1 MMKLIILGISVVL
14 INTVITSL
22 IMRKFALQVSK
33 MLALSETETKLEIV
47 NALNSSNNPLL
58 IHVSKRMF
66 ASINKLISS

>member
-1 MMKLIILGISVVL
+1 MKLIILGISVVL

-66 ASINKLISS
+66 ASINKSD

>member
-22 IMRKFALQVSK
+22 IIRKFALQVSK
-33 MLALSETETKLEIV
+33 SLTLSENETKLEII

-66 ASINKLISS
+66 ASLNKPD

>member
-22 IMRKFALQVSK
+22 IIRKFALQVSK
-33 MLALSETETKLEIV
+33 SLTLSENETNLEII

-66 ASINKLISS
+66 ASLNKPD

>member
-47 NALNSSNNPLL
+47 NALNSSNNPLF

-66 ASINKLISS
+66 ASINKSD

>member
-58 IHVSKRMF
+58 IHV
-66 ASINKLISS
+66 

>member
-66 ASINKLISS
+66 ASINKPD

>member
-66 ASINKLISS
+66 AGINKSD

>member
-22 IMRKFALQVSK
+22 IIRNFALQVSK
-33 MLALSETETKLEIV
+33 SLTLSETETKLEII

-66 ASINKLISS
+66 ASLNRPD

>member
-33 MLALSETETKLEIV
+33 MLALSEIETKLEIV

-66 ASINKLISS
+66 ASINKSD

>member
-14 INTVITSL
+14 VNTVITSL

-58 IHVSKRMF
+58 INVSKRMF
-66 ASINKLISS
+66 ASINKSD

>member
-1 MMKLIILGISVVL
+1 MIKLIILGISVIL

-33 MLALSETETKLEIV
+33 ILALSETETKLEIV

-66 ASINKLISS
+66 ASINKSD

>member
-1 MMKLIILGISVVL
+1 MIKLIILGISVIL

-33 MLALSETETKLEIV
+33 ILAISETETKLEIV

-66 ASINKLISS
+66 ASINKSD

>member
-22 IMRKFALQVSK
+22 IIRKFALQVSK
-33 MLALSETETKLEIV
+33 SLTLSETETKLEII

-66 ASINKLISS
+66 ASLNKPN

>member
-14 INTVITSL
+14 INTVVTSL

-66 ASINKLISS
+66 ASINKSD

>member
-22 IMRKFALQVSK
+22 IIRKFALQVSK
-33 MLALSETETKLEIV
+33 SLTLSENETKLEII

-66 ASINKLISS
+66 ARLNKPD

>member
-22 IMRKFALQVSK
+22 IMRQFALQVSK

-66 ASINKLISS
+66 ASINKSD

>member
-58 IHVSKRMF
+58 IHFSKRMF
-66 ASINKLISS
+66 ASINKSD

>member
-47 NALNSSNNPLL
+47 NALNSSNNSLL

-66 ASINKLISS
+66 ASINKSD

>member
-33 MLALSETETKLEIV
+33 MLALSETETKLDIV

-66 ASINKLISS
+66 ASINKPD

>member
-14 INTVITSL
+14 MNTVITSL

-66 ASINKLISS
+66 AGINKSD

>member
-66 ASINKLISS
+66 ASLNKSD

>member
-22 IMRKFALQVSK
+22 IMIKFALQVSK

-66 ASINKLISS
+66 ASINKSD

>member
-1 MMKLIILGISVVL
+1 MIKLIILGISVIL

-66 ASINKLISS
+66 ASINKSD

>member
-14 INTVITSL
+14 INTVISSL

-66 ASINKLISS
+66 ASINKSD

>member
-1 MMKLIILGISVVL
+1 
-14 INTVITSL
+14 
-22 IMRKFALQVSK
+22 MRKFALQVSK

-66 ASINKLISS
+66 AGINKSD

>member
-66 ASINKLISS
+66 ASINKSD

>member
-33 MLALSETETKLEIV
+33 MLALSETETKLDIV

-66 ASINKLISS
+66 ASINKSD

>member
-22 IMRKFALQVSK
+22 IIRNFALQVSK
-33 MLALSETETKLEIV
+33 SLTLSETETKLEII

-66 ASINKLISS
+66 ASLNKPD